1 MDKLELN
8 QLVSLKDD
16 LNARI
21 VYEYFNGECF
31 NNQGELVVIIGIGD
45 ESGVI
50 IEDGIGSEY
59 CIKAKNLFVSEKI
72 FSEIRKIR
80 FNREDI

>member
-1 MDKLELN
+1 MI
-8 QLVSLKDD
+8 SLKDD

-31 NNQGELVVIIGIGD
+31 NNQGELVIIVNPGDDSGI
-45 ESGVI
+45 I
-50 IEDGIGSEY
+50 IEDGNGSEY
-59 CIKAKNLFVSEKI
+59 CIKAKYLFVSEKI
-72 FSEIRKIR
+72 FNEIRKIR